1 MPHGLISMSTLWALT
16 AASEAE
22 AVCLAETEVGG

>member
-1 MPHGLISMSTLWALT
+1 VRISVALT

-22 AVCLAETEVGG
+22 AMPILDKWADLIVKV